1 MSVSTHD
8 IAALLPAVLRVRDA
22 ALGEFSLGV
31 LDADDRA
38 EYIRLKSAIDKG
50 VATKKDQDDWWQ
62 LREKGM
68 AGPLVSAIA
77 LFAGQLAAL
86 AENIEQL
93 YDDQFIETCA
103 GWAVPYIGDLIGYR
117 VLHGVAPKIASP
129 RAEVAHTIGYRR
141 RKGTVAVLEQLA
153 RDVTG
158 WNATAVEFFQHLIVT
173 QYLNHLRPFC
183 AATPDLRQWEPLER
197 IGSAFDTV
205 MRTPDVRRIASG
217 RGRFNIPNVG
227 LFLWSLDA
235 YTLSHSPAVAE
246 DARRL
251 RFHPLG
257 IDQPLYTRPRP
268 RDDFDGLSTPFD
280 VPEPISRRVLNAR
293 LRDYYD
299 SVNDQEPSLHLYELK
314 AGDALPDAVDISR
327 IHICNL
333 SDSGATWAHLPTT
346 NAQYAIDPVLGRIAT
361 PPDLPATTRV
371 LVDFCYGFGADL
383 GGGEYDR
390 SADVIDDPPDDDAP
404 PPVHL
409 SVPGEFAHIQDALDK
424 LQATGGVIEIGDSG
438 RYEETLS
445 ISVPAK
451 GKLVL
456 RAVDRHRPTLVLKGD
471 LTVSGAAESKVEL
484 HGLLIAGHPIVA
496 RNDGGNALEALTIA
510 HCTLVPGLTLQ
521 PDAAPVSAGA
531 ASVVVGVGGVNV
543 TLARSIVGR
552 LDVDA
557 QSLVCA
563 TDTIIDAT
571 APERVAYAV
580 GVDETAGAP
589 LRLERCTVIGKVH
602 ARSLPLVS
610 NTILL
615 ARDPE
620 ALWHA
625 PVIAE
630 RLQEGCVRFSYVPPA
645 ARVPMRYRCLP
656 EIAPSA
662 ALAVPNFT
670 SLRYGTPG
678 YGQLAASS
686 GAWLLQGADDECQP
700 GAFNFLSGMQR
711 ETNLRV
717 RLAEYLRIGL
727 EAGIFYEN

>member
-1 MSVSTHD
+1 MSVRTQD
-8 IAALLPAVLRVRDA
+8 IVALLPAVLRIRDA
-22 ALGEFSLGV
+22 ALGEFSPGV
-31 LDADDRA
+31 LGADDRA
-38 EYIRLKSAIDKG
+38 AYIDLQSAIDKG
-50 VATKKDQDDWWQ
+50 VATKTQQQDWLQ

-77 LFAGQLAAL
+77 LFAEQLAAL

-183 AATPDLRQWEPLER
+183 LATPDLRQWEPLER
-197 IGSAFDTV
+197 IGGAFDTV
-205 MRTPDVRRIASG
+205 MRTPEVRRIASG
-217 RGRFNIPNVG
+217 RGRFNIPNLG
-227 LFLWSLDA
+227 LFLWRIEA
-235 YTLSHSPAVAE
+235 CPLSRSPAVAE
-246 DARRL
+246 DAWRL

-268 RDDFDGLSTPFD
+268 RDDFAGLSTPLD
-280 VPEPISRRVLNAR
+280 VPEPISRRVLAAR
-293 LRDYYD
+293 LADYYD
-299 SVNDQEPSLHLYELK
+299 GVNDQAPSLHLYELK
-314 AGDALPDAVDISR
+314 AGQATPDAVDISR
-327 IHICNL
+327 IHVCNL
-333 SDSGATWAHLPTT
+333 SDSGGTWAHLPS
-346 NAQYAIDPVLGRIAT
+346 ASGQYAVDPVLGRIAT

-371 LVDFCYGFGADL
+371 LADFCYGFGAEL

-390 SADVIDDPPDDDAP
+390 SADVIDDTPDDAP
-404 PPVHL
+404 PPPHL
-409 SVPGEFAHIQDALDK
+409 SVPGDFAHIQDALDALK
-424 LQATGGVIEIGDSG
+424 ATGGVVEIDDSG

-445 ISVPAK
+445 IGVPAQAK
-451 GKLVL
+451 IVL
-456 RAVDRHRPTLVLKGD
+456 RAADRHRPTLALKGD
-471 LTVSGAAESKVEL
+471 LAVSGAVTSKVEL
-484 HGLLIAGHPIVA
+484 HGLLIAGGAVVVGG
-496 RNDGGNALEALTIA
+496 GGNALESLTIA
-510 HCTLVPGLTLQ
+510 HCTLVPGLTLAS
-521 PDAAPVSAGA
+521 DATPASAGA
-531 ASVVVGVGGVNV
+531 ASLVVAAGGVSV

-552 LDVDA
+552 MDIDA
-557 QSLVCA
+557 RSSA
-563 TDTIIDAT
+563 AAIDTIIDAT
-571 APERVAYAV
+571 APELVAYA
-580 GVDETAGAP
+580 GGDDKTAGAP
-589 LRLERCTVIGKVH
+589 LQLVCCTVIGKVR

-615 ARDPE
+615 ASDPA
-620 ALWHA
+620 ALWPA

-630 RLQEGCVRFSYVPPA
+630 RLQEGCVRFSYVPHT

-656 EIAPSA
+656 EIAPDP
-662 ALAVPNFT
+662 ALAGPDFT

-686 GAWLLQGADDECQP
+686 GAWLLSGADDECQP

-727 EAGIFYEN
+727 EAGIFYES